1 MARRPRLQI
10 KGAIYHV
17 MSRGNRKSRIY
28 DDAVDHQRFL
38 DIVATAAERYDVR
51 VLADVEMSNHYHLV
65 LDTPRG
71 TLSPAMRYINGVYTQ
86 HVNRRHARTGHVFE
100 GRFVSRLVDDDVY
113 LRTVI
118 RYVAMNPVV
127 AGLVTSP
134 EDWPWSSYRATA
146 GLAEPR
152 PFLDLNWLEWVF
164 GGGSRIGAQ
173 ALYRSFMRLPD
184 PDSCAVKAD
193 VLGSKEFE
201 SAVRQQIGASMA
213 HIALPRA
220 YRSMARPP
228 LAELFRDVG
237 FSRTQ
242 RDSLVRRAHVVH
254 GYRLCE
260 IGQHLGL
267 HPNTMSKVLRRLKD
281 HQQSEF
287 G

>member
-17 MSRGNRKSRIY
+17 MSRGNRKSPIY

-38 DIVATAAERYDVR
+38 DIVAIAAERYDVR

-100 GRFVSRLVDDDVY
+100 GRFVSRLIGDDRY
-113 LRTVI
+113 LRTVV

-127 AGLVTSP
+127 AGLVANP

-146 GLAEPR
+146 GLSELR
-152 PFLDLNWLEWVF
+152 PFLHLNWLEWVF
-164 GGGSRIGAQ
+164 NCASRTGAQ
-173 ALYRSFMRLPD
+173 ALYRSFVRLPD
-184 PDSCAVKAD
+184 PESCANGAD
-193 VLGSKEFE
+193 VLGSMEFE
-201 SAVRQQIGASMA
+201 SSVRQHVGTSMA
-213 HIALPRA
+213 HIALPRT
-220 YRSMARPP
+220 YRSMARPT
-228 LAELFRDVG
+228 LSELFRDAG

-242 RDSLVRRAHVVH
+242 RNSLILRAHVVH
-254 GYRLCE
+254 GYRLSE
-260 IGQHLGL
+260 IAQHLGL
-267 HPNTMSKVLRRLKD
+267 HPNSMSKVLRRLKE
-281 HQQSEF
+281 HRQS
-287 G
+287 GG